1 MSVIESVRKFIKTC
15 PYLEEYNGAINVNV
29 DMLGKDATM
38 YSIEEVPVNT
48 LLKRYVDG
56 SSLRQ
61 FVFVFS
67 SREIYGEDV
76 KQNIE
81 NVGFYEDFSDWL
93 DECTKEGNL
102 PILDEGKEAVKIGAL
117 TNGYLYYEETSTA
130 KYTIQCKLEYMK
142 GSR

>member
-1 MSVIESVRKFIKTC
+1 MSVIDSVRRFIKTC
-15 PYLEEYNGAINVNV
+15 PYLEEYNGVVKVGV
-29 DMLGKDATM
+29 DMLDKDATT

-48 LLKRYVDG
+48 VLKRYIDG

-61 FVFVFS
+61 FVFVFA

-76 KQNIE
+76 TQNIE

-93 DECTKEGNL
+93 DECTKEGKL
-102 PILDEGKEAVKIGAL
+102 PILDSGKKASKIEAL
-117 TNGYLYYEETSTA
+117 TNGYLYDEESSTA